1 MKKILIILPVVA
13 ALFFASCKKLDGT
26 IFTTA
31 DPNAK
36 QHNDDVSDTKSESD
50 NVNSD
55 VNNALT
61 NMSAFGKNQ
70 QIQAI
75 SICGATIDSSQQN
88 ATIPSIT
95 ITFDGT
101 TVCPNPNRIRSG
113 SIKVELIAG
122 THWTDA
128 GAQLRITHNN
138 YKVVFTG
145 LNNHYLTFNGI
156 KYLTN
161 VNGINWLTL
170 YLGSSTATLK
180 ERSYHM
186 QVTFDNGQSEYWS
199 TARSSTWGINN
210 YSEIYTIVN
219 GDTSIGGQTVDS
231 WGTTRF
237 GTAFTT
243 YMISPWKSNST
254 CGWWRPTSGQY
265 TSKTTNFT
273 ITATFGVDVSGN
285 TVSTHCAAYG
295 FKLNW
300 TLLPGNTGGTAII
313 SYF

>member
-1 MKKILIILPVVA
+1 MKNILVILAVLS
-13 ALFFASCKKLDGT
+13 ALFFASCKKAESG
-26 IFTTA
+26 FTTA

-36 QHNDDVSDTKSESD
+36 QHNEDVSDTKSESD

-88 ATIPSIT
+88 ATIPAIT

-101 TVCPNPNRIRSG
+101 TVCPNPSRVRSG

-138 YKVVFTG
+138 YKVAYTALG
-145 LNNHYLTFNGI
+145 SHYLTFNGV

-170 YLGSSTATLK
+170 YLGTSTAVLK
-180 ERSYHM
+180 ERSYNM
-186 QVTFDNGQSEYWS
+186 QVTFDNGQTENWS
-199 TARSSTWGINN
+199 VARSSTWGISN
-210 YSEIYTIVN
+210 YNEIYTVVS
-219 GDTSIGGQTVDS
+219 GDTSLNGQANVDS

-243 YMISPWKSNST
+243 VMNSPWKSNST
-254 CGWWRPTSGQY
+254 CGWWRPTSGNY
-265 TSKTTNFT
+265 TSTTTNFS
-273 ITATFGVDVSGN
+273 ITATFGVDANGN
-285 TVSTHCAAYG
+285 AVSTNCGAYG
-295 FKLNW
+295 FKLSW
-300 TLLPGNTGGTAII
+300 LLPSNTGGTAVI